1 MKTENMAISPKD
13 TPRAAPCPRDGRSAL
28 ARAGFVCAGG
38 LALALGILG
47 IFLPLLP
54 TTPFV
59 LLAAACFMR
68 SSARLHAWLS
78 NHRWFGLYLQRYQ
91 RGEGIPRRARNFG
104 LLMLWGSS
112 LASAASFWYGER
124 IELLWIP
131 PLAVALGSYFMLRIP
146 TSAAKTR

>member
-1 MKTENMAISPKD
+1 MENE
-13 TPRAAPCPRDGRSAL
+13 TPLPERTPTPAPCPSCGRSAL
-28 ARAGFVCAGG
+28 ARACFALGG
-38 LALALGILG
+38 ALALALGILG

-91 RGEGIPRRARNFG
+91 RGEGIPRRVRNFG